1 MGVIAL
7 SRNRADSH
15 TWANQIEFVAEI
27 ASADSIYR
35 VNILKKDLLKIIR
48 RVNNLI

>member
-35 VNILKKDLLKIIR
+35 VNLLNTKKGFTQ
-48 RVNNLI
+48 NY

>member
-35 VNILKKDLLKIIR
+35 VNLLNTKIGFTQ
-48 RVNNLI
+48 NY